1 MCRTNVRFMSKKEL
15 ILDTTLKLIA
25 ENGLNASPMS
35 LIVKTSGVST
45 GTIYHHFKSK
55 EEIINQIYLN
65 KKKDFKNILEQN
77 RNKKLN
83 FKKEF
88 KSIWLDF
95 YRYFSENPL
104 IYSFTQ
110 QISFSP
116 IITDEV
122 KREGEQFYQY
132 IFEFFQKGID
142 KNKIIDMDLKLIV
155 QLVLS
160 NILSLVDLKMNGV
173 IITNK
178 MLQDAIKYS
187 WRGIK
192 K

>member
-1 MCRTNVRFMSKKEL
+1 MTKIEL
-15 ILDTTLKLIA
+15 ILETTLKLIA
-25 ENGLNASPMS
+25 KKGLNGSPMS
-35 LIVKTSGVST
+35 LIVRESGVST

-77 RNKKLN
+77 RNKKSK

-88 KSIWLDF
+88 KSIWLGF
-95 YRYFSENPL
+95 YNYFIENPL

-122 KREGEQFYQY
+122 KKEGEQYYEY
-132 IFEFFQKGID
+132 IFEFFQKGIE
-142 KNKIIDMDLKLIV
+142 KNKVIDMDLNLIV

-160 NILSLVDLKMNGV
+160 NVLSIVDLKINGV
-173 IITNK
+173 KITNK

>member
-1 MCRTNVRFMSKKEL
+1 MTKKEL

-65 KKKDFKNILEQN
+65 KKKDFQKILEQN
-77 RNKKLN
+77 KNKKLN

-122 KREGEQFYQY
+122 KKEGEQFYQY
-132 IFEFFQKGID
+132 IFKFFQKGID
-142 KNKIIDMDLKLIV
+142 KNKIIDMDLNLIV

>member
-1 MCRTNVRFMSKKEL
+1 MYRTNVRFMTKKEL

-65 KKKDFKNILEQN
+65 KKKDFQKILEQN
-77 RNKKLN
+77 KNKKLN

-122 KREGEQFYQY
+122 KKEGEQFYQY
-132 IFEFFQKGID
+132 IFKFFQKGID
-142 KNKIIDMDLKLIV
+142 KNKIIDMDLNLIV